1 MGVLENWYINLTNCL
16 HGAARLFPDL
26 LCSCAA
32 WAFSKTLFLSAPHAH
47 SAPPSQLSPNHF
59 LTICTALVRRLLSLC
74 SQRLTRL
81 LSNYLAFFDFRP
93 EMVPPL
99 DFLFILPVPSLS
111 RRRPLKQK
119 IKYYHSLKTFH
130 NGARFW
136 PKKYF
141 GVIFVSGLHCK
152 SRIIG
157 QMSVCKCPLVT
168 FSTPLSHDPSG
179 WTRQDTQKHPKI

>member
-1 MGVLENWYINLTNCL
+1 M
-16 HGAARLFPDL
+16 
-26 LCSCAA
+26 
-32 WAFSKTLFLSAPHAH
+32 
-47 SAPPSQLSPNHF
+47 
-59 LTICTALVRRLLSLC
+59 ICTALVRRLLSLC

-168 FSTPLSHDPSG
+168 FSTPLVTWSKRLDSTGHRESSKNID
-179 WTRQDTQKHPKI
+179 WVFAFAKKTKPKITNTWMLI

>member
-16 HGAARLFPDL
+16 HVAARLFPDL
-26 LCSCAA
+26 LCR
-32 WAFSKTLFLSAPHAH
+32 SALARLERFPRHCFCLPLNAH
-47 SAPPSQLSPNHF
+47 SAPPSQLSLDHF
-59 LTICTALVRRLLSLC
+59 LMICTALVRRLLSLC

-130 NGARFW
+130 NGARF
-136 PKKYF
+136 
-141 GVIFVSGLHCK
+141 
-152 SRIIG
+152 
-157 QMSVCKCPLVT
+157 
-168 FSTPLSHDPSG
+168 
-179 WTRQDTQKHPKI
+179 